1 MQWQVTCECGWR
13 TSGTREEVVANIQE
27 HGRTTHHRELTSD
40 EVMAIAVP
48 LD

>member
-13 TSGTREEVVANIQE
+13 TSGTQEEVVANIQE
-27 HGRTTHHRELTSD
+27 HGRTAHDRELTRD
-40 EVMAIAVP
+40 DVMSIAVP